1 MNRSATKPSVSFVV
15 PALNEEGNIRAAV
28 DSIRTAIA
36 NRLDDYEVILVNDGS
51 TDRTGAV
58 MEELAAASDKIRVV
72 HNSTNLG
79 FGGAFKRGAA
89 EARKDYV
96 VRICGDNAVPAPG
109 IGLVLDQIGR
119 ADLVIPYI
127 ANPEE
132 FRSWG
137 RRLGSRAFTTIINAC
152 FGLSVHYYNHCV
164 VFPRNLLTSITIGTD
179 SFAYQA
185 EAVVKLLKAG
195 CTYVEVGVHDLPR
208 FQGESTALKPKNVL
222 NVVRA
227 IFSLIREVRRKGAIP
242 VVSRQPSAATS
253 RQNP

>member
-1 MNRSATKPSVSFVV
+1 MNRPSAKPSVSFVV
-15 PALNEEGNIRAAV
+15 PALNEEGNIGAAV
-28 DSIRTAIA
+28 DSIRTAIQ

-51 TDRTGAV
+51 TDRTGTL
-58 MEELAAASDKIRVV
+58 MEELAKTSDRIRVV
-72 HNSTNLG
+72 HNSKNLG

-89 EARKDYV
+89 ETRKDYV
-96 VRICGDNAVPAPG
+96 VRICGDNAVPAEG

-127 ANPEE
+127 ANPE

-137 RRLGSRAFTTIINAC
+137 RRFGSRTFTTIINTC

-164 VFPRNLLTSITIGTD
+164 VFPRTLLNSITIGTD

-208 FQGESTALKPKNVL
+208 FKGESTALKPKNVI
-222 NVVRA
+222 NVIRA
-227 IFSLIREVRRKGAIP
+227 IFSLNREVRRKGAIP
-242 VVSRQPSAATS
+242 SISRQPSAVAST
-253 RQNP
+253 QKP